1 MNEVTDSSEEDAQ
14 LDLEIT
20 QLTTYDASSENL
32 ANSSGC
38 GCGGS
43 SRSPSS

>member
-1 MNEVTDSSEEDAQ
+1 MNKVTDSSEEDAQ

-43 SRSPSS
+43 KSPSS